1 MVPGWLAPS
10 ISTLVPSGS
19 EPESQPSVSVAA
31 PVPEQ
36 CAAWPMKTSDPF
48 W

>member
-10 ISTLVPSGS
+10 TSTAVPSGS
-19 EPESQPSVSVAA
+19 EPESQPLVSVAP

-36 CAAWPMKTSDPF
+36 WAAWPM
-48 W
+48 